1 MAWQAI
7 NRITR
12 RRNDRL
18 AELLAE
24 EVDIKAPIDALVGP
38 LPDGS
43 ILLDGCV
50 TDIGSKAGFEK
61 ALAAAVEEET
71 STHVWDLR
79 TWQLGLNETPV
90 AEMASILRG
99 TFGFRAPSSANEL
112 LGEKYLIDTI
122 NEFPETL
129 PVTYEA
135 EEELKKAVQRRS
147 VKGLPVV
154 GPKISASIRAAVKLW
169 LTPTARDLALSRPGN
184 GSGWWT
190 EIPGVS
196 RTFLRPSDAPVI
208 WVKAGCTTRRDRS
221 STTIQSGI
229 STVSF
234 RVHSN
239 SMDNLMRG
247 FCTRVWRY
255 KGKDPIC
262 CTSPPPPQ
270 FLRAFKG
277 YPVQPITREEVVER
291 ALPRR
296 RTLLEKARLSLME
309 KPINRRDAAVST
321 FIKAEKFNFTAKP
334 DADPRLIQPRSDRF
348 LVEHGQYIKA
358 VEPHVFKAL
367 GRLNKYPMV
376 AKGFNAR
383 DTAAILHKK
392 WSSFK
397 HPVCISLDA
406 SRFDQHVSREMLKFT
421 HMVYRRFIKDSH
433 FNRLCEMQLEN
444 VGYASCPEGR
454 FKYKVSGRRMSGD
467 MDTSLG
473 NCVIMCGLTY
483 ELMGKKA
490 EIFNNGDDCLI
501 ICEIDD
507 APSSEKIK
515 QHYHGYGFNVVEE
528 ERVRTFERILFC
540 QTQPVWAEGW
550 VMCRSLTCIAKDLT
564 YIGPKHDVEN
574 WLGAISECGLALA
587 DGVPVLSAFYRSMA
601 RPTSKGIRNSMQY
614 ACGMTQLAKGLTFN
628 DFEISDR
635 ARLSFYNAFGVSP
648 DEQIAIEKSMAP
660 LDKLKQSTSTTE
672 ITLLDYINGKTK
684 KTFGTFKT

>member
-7 NRITR
+7 HRIIR

-24 EVDIKAPIDALVGP
+24 EVDVKAPIDALQGP

-43 ILLDGCV
+43 VLLDGRV
-50 TDIGSKAGFEK
+50 TDISSKKGFEN
-61 ALAAAVEEET
+61 ALALAVEEET
-71 STHVWDLR
+71 STHVWNLR
-79 TWQLGLNETPV
+79 AWQLGLNETPV
-90 AEMASILRG
+90 AEMAGILRG

-135 EEELKKAVQRRS
+135 EEELQKAVKLRT
-147 VKGLPVV
+147 VKGLPLV

-184 GSGWWT
+184 DDGWWN

-196 RTFLRPSDAPVI
+196 RTFLRPSDAPII
-208 WVKAGCTTRRDRS
+208 WVKTGCTTRRDRS

-234 RVHSN
+234 RVHQN

-255 KGKDPIC
+255 KGNDPIC
-262 CTSPPPPQ
+262 CTSPPPAR
-270 FLRAFKG
+270 FLKDFRG
-277 YPVQPITREEVVER
+277 YPVMPITREDVVAR

-296 RTLLEKARLSLME
+296 RKLLEKARLSLLV
-309 KPINRRDAAVST
+309 KPINIRDAAVST
-321 FIKAEKFNFTAKP
+321 FIKAEKFNYSAKP

-358 VEPHVFKAL
+358 IEPHVFKAL

-383 DTAAILHKK
+383 DTAGILRKK
-392 WSSFK
+392 WEKFQR
-397 HPVCISLDA
+397 PVCISLDA
-406 SRFDQHVSREMLKFT
+406 SRFDQHVSKEMLKFT
-421 HMVYRRFIKDSH
+421 HMVYRRFMKDSH
-433 FNRLCEMQLEN
+433 FNRLCAMQLEN

-454 FKYKVSGRRMSGD
+454 FKYSVSGRRMSGD

-501 ICEIDD
+501 ICELED
-507 APSSEKIK
+507 APTEAEIQS
-515 QHYHGYGFNVVEE
+515 HYFRYGFNVVEE
-528 ERVRTFERILFC
+528 ERVTMFERILFC
-540 QTQPVWAEGW
+540 QTQPIWAEGW
-550 VMCRSLTCIAKDLT
+550 VMCRTLTCVAKDLT

-587 DGVPVLSAFYRSMA
+587 DGVPVLSQFYKSMSVKHT
-601 RPTSKGIRNSMQY
+601 PGILNSMLY
-614 ACGMTQLAKGLTFN
+614 ACGMTHLAKGLKYVGIP
-628 DFEISDR
+628 ISDR
-635 ARLSFYNAFGVSP
+635 ARLSFYNAFGVTP
-648 DEQIAIEKSMAP
+648 DEQIAIESSMAP
-660 LDKLKQSTSTTE
+660 LDKLLRSATTTE
-672 ITLLDYINGKTK
+672 ITLLDYINGKQK
-684 KTFGTFKT
+684 KTFGTFQT